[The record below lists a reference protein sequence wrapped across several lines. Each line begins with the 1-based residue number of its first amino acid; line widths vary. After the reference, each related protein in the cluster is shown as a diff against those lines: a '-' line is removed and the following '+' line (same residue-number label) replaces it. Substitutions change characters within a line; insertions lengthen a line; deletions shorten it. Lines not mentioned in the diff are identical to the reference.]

1 MSKGGKKVLIIED
14 EAQERAALT
23 RKIEQAGFETIEAK
37 NGIEGLE
44 SALKNHPDLVLL
56 DIVLPKLNGI
66 ELAKQLRQDDWGKD
80 VPIIIL
86 SNLSDQEETAEAL
99 EQDVL
104 DFLVKSDSRLEDVIE
119 LIKRKIGSS

>member
-1 MSKGGKKVLIIED
+1 MSKNGKKVLIIDD

-23 RKIEQAGFETIEAK
+23 RKIEQAGFKTIEAK
-37 NGIEGLE
+37 DGIEGLE

-66 ELAKQLRQDDWGKD
+66 EMAKQLRQDVWGKS

-119 LIKRKIGSS
+119 LIERKIGSN